1 MDLIVFPLLML
12 SGFGA
17 TVFASVGADRGRWL
31 ALALGFAAVI
41 FWNYHGQPLDTAWI
55 GGLSALAAV
64 AHLVVPGRGW
74 MATAVGGALAAIFQV
89 VLQAQG
95 LPPAA
100 AWTAAVTPPVAA
112 CWLAARRGDFA
123 PQALREE
130 ALLMVL
136 GVALL
141 VAVTPGVA
149 AGWRSAVA
157 LNATADRGGSDLA
170 LPAWALSLS
179 GSAAAAGGLASLWRH
194 R

>member
-1 MDLIVFPLLML
+1 M
-12 SGFGA
+12 
-17 TVFASVGADRGRWL
+17 
-31 ALALGFAAVI
+31 AA
-41 FWNYHGQPLDTAWI
+41 
-55 GGLSALAAV
+55 
-64 AHLVVPGRGW
+64 
-74 MATAVGGALAAIFQV
+74 AVGGALAAIFQA

-100 AWTAAVTPPVAA
+100 AWTAAVAPPVAA

-157 LNATADRGGSDLA
+157 LNATAELGGSNLA

-179 GSAAAAGGLASLWRH
+179 GGAAAVGGLASLWRH